1 MSAHVVVINQL
12 TTIYILNH
20 NQTKTITDIKS
31 NQTTQIAKYVTQKPE
46 NQRDNKN
53 KHSQAQK

>member
-1 MSAHVVVINQL
+1 MHVVVINQL
-12 TTIYILNH
+12 TTIYILNQ
-20 NQTKTITDIKS
+20 NQTKTKTITDIKS